1 MAAHIVYDGK
11 GVPVNHVS
19 NVGLS
24 LHSSCP
30 INRPCFT
37 QNWNHMDELSETTLE
52 KKNTTLNKL
61 IEWTPPKKK
70 SPTNISRKR
79 VFQNLDHSLQQLLQ
93 KISPVLKPPKS
104 TSTPRFPTRIESNIS
119 SQKFHRGTP
128 GLRNLWFTVGRSG
141 FLALNPGWI
150 STWWESQDGTTRK
163 ANWNDHL

>member
-52 KKNTTLNKL
+52 KKTLR
-61 IEWTPPKKK
+61 WTNWLNEHPPKKNPQQTFPEK
-70 SPTNISRKR
+70 GFSRISTIPYSNFYKKYHL
-79 VFQNLDHSLQQLLQ
+79 FKTSQINLH
-93 KISPVLKPPKS
+93 SPVPNPHRIKH
-104 TSTPRFPTRIESNIS
+104 IESEIPSGNP
-119 SQKFHRGTP
+119 P
-128 GLRNLWFTVGRSG
+128 GLRNLRFTVGRSG
-141 FLALNPGWI
+141 FLDIPGWI